1 MHVIYVW
8 VKNIVCFYILLTV
21 VLHLLPKEG
30 YQKYVRFFSGM
41 LLVIL
46 ILTPVL
52 SILGKEEVLLKKIDQ
67 TRFFQELDNLKLDTE
82 HLEQT
87 QKRAYLKEY
96 ERAIGTDIS
105 RIAEGKQLHACW
117 TQVHLSDDYQVESV
131 AMEVSFEE
139 EEGLSVQRASF
150 GDDSQEYPEVYH
162 LKQELMD
169 FYQLEEEQISITVK
183 ERR

>member
-1 MHVIYVW
+1 MHIIYVW

-41 LLVIL
+41 LLMIL
-46 ILTPVL
+46 IITPVL
-52 SILGKEEVLLKKIDQ
+52 SLLGKEDVLLKRIDQ
-67 TRFFQELDNLKLDTE
+67 AGFFQELDNLKLDTE

-105 RIAEGKQLHACW
+105 RIAEGKQLNPCW
-117 TQVHLSDDYQVESV
+117 TEVHLSDTYQVESI
-131 AMEVSFEE
+131 AMEVSFEK
-139 EEGLSVQRASF
+139 EEGLSVQKASF
-150 GDDSQEYPEVYH
+150 GDDSKEYPEVYN

-169 FYQLEEEQISITVK
+169 FYQLEEGQISITV
-183 ERR
+183 RDG